1 MYQADYQDGGIVNLM
16 TSISLGM
23 GAEPGPYAPA
33 RLLGADEIGA
43 ARQVVLL
50 IIDGLG
56 ELFFRADP
64 GELAGAH
71 RGALSSVF
79 PSATAA
85 AVSSFFTGVAPQ
97 QHAVTGWHLY
107 LRELGMV
114 VKSLPFVPRFG
125 GAPLTE
131 WGRSPELML
140 RRPSLFPRLECQVR
154 QVAPRKIVS
163 SPYNRLATG
172 GVASHAFDDF
182 SQCCAHIV
190 KLARL
195 GGHGGHDRQFISAYW
210 PQLDSLAHQHG
221 IASDVVRRHWRDLRS
236 DIAGLAR
243 QLAGSDSLLL
253 VTADHGFIDTRPE
266 SVVDLADHPS
276 LAECLALPLC
286 GEPRAAFAYVRP
298 GRCRDFEQY
307 VREVLGEAFELHAS
321 EALLAAGW
329 FGLGTPAPQLRERIG
344 DYVLIPKGDHV
355 IHESLGDERGWPG
368 MIGVHGGCSEA
379 EMLVPL
385 LALEC

>member
-1 MYQADYQDGGIVNLM
+1 MYKADYQGGGIVNLM
-16 TSISLGM
+16 TSISLGL

-33 RLLGADEIGA
+33 RLLDADEIGA

-50 IIDGLG
+50 VVDGLG
-56 ELFFRADP
+56 ELFFRTDP

-125 GAPLTE
+125 GASLTD

-140 RRPSLFPRLECQVR
+140 RRPSLFPRLDCEVR
-154 QVAPRKIVS
+154 QVAPQQIVA

-172 GVASHAFDDF
+172 NAVTYAFDDF
-182 SQCCAHIV
+182 QQCCRHIAQ
-190 KLARL
+190 LACL
-195 GGHGGHDRQFISAYW
+195 GDHSSRRRQFISAYW

-221 IASDVVRRHWRDLRS
+221 IDSTAVRKHWRELRS
-236 DIAGLAR
+236 GITELAR
-243 QLAGSDSLLL
+243 ELAGSDSLLL

-266 SVVDLADHPS
+266 SVVELADHPN
-276 LAECLALPLC
+276 LAECLSLPLC

-307 VREVLGEAFELHAS
+307 VQEVLGNAFELHAS

-329 FGLGTPAPQLRERIG
+329 FGLGTPAPELHQRIG
-344 DYVLIPKGDHV
+344 DYVLIPRGDQV